1 MRPTAAPPSLPAHL
15 LASDARSRRS
25 QAEHAD
31 RAASGTK
38 NTPSFKPTRLPT
50 PPALRRSTQHAH
62 FSRPLT
68 WQLMLYMAVAPSEK
82 IKCVARCPPTDAPL
96 SRPSPCSHTRSAL
109 RSPSLRPKV
118 LGRRP
123 RRPRPLRRRR
133 RRLRGPLLPRPR
145 HLHVHALRDQ
155 RRHRQRPDAPAQHPG
170 RRVLPHVSAARIRHV
185 KEAA

>member
-1 MRPTAAPPSLPAHL
+1 MRPTSAPPSLPAHL

-38 NTPSFKPTRLPT
+38 NTPSFKPTRLPP

-96 SRPSPCSHTRSAL
+96 SRPSPCSHPRSAL

-123 RRPRPLRRRR
+123 RRPRGSSRVHPKRTWGSPDSYKSQAASHKSQSTSC
-133 RRLRGPLLPRPR
+133 RLQATSYRLQATR
-145 HLHVHALRDQ
+145 
-155 RRHRQRPDAPAQHPG
+155 
-170 RRVLPHVSAARIRHV
+170 
-185 KEAA
+185 